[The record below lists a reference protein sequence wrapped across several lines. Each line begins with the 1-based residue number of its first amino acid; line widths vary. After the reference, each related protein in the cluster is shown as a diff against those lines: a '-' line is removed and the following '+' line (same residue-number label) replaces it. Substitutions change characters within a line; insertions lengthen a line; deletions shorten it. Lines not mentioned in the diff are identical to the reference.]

1 MTAIICR
8 ERGISLVPIH
18 SFNRRFNE
26 GRWDYTVK
34 HQMSNEKNDTNPDRL
49 QNFLITQAGPDAG
62 KGGGLGNGAT
72 AMGV

>member
-1 MTAIICR
+1 MTHYMQR
-8 ERGISLVPIH
+8 ENMPIH
-18 SFNRRFNE
+18 SFNRRFKE

-62 KGGGLGNGAT
+62 KERGIGKWGHWASDI
-72 AMGV
+72 